1 MPITNLT
8 DAELFEAILLDN
20 EQAFNQL
27 FERHWLKVYT
37 VAHKYVR
44 DEELALE
51 IAHDIFLNIWNKRQE
66 LKINSFK
73 SYVITAASYH
83 AIRKRQTAKAIP
95 VQYVD
100 DYEYTEDAAY
110 AISGRHEHNQGEVN
124 IDEREINDTVNHLL
138 TELPKR
144 CREIY
149 YMSRRDNLSIT
160 EIAER
165 LDISKRTV
173 ENQLTIAL
181 KHLRTS
187 LKVIILF
194 SCFFK

>member
-1 MPITNLT
+1 MT